1 MNCIKYK
8 SIIGDIYIEAD
19 DYWIYKVSFFPLK
32 ETKPNTI
39 IKKTI
44 NQLDEYFYG
53 KRKIFDLPLNPIG
66 TEFQKK
72 VWNELIKIPY
82 GETKT
87 YKDIAVN
94 IGRNNAS
101 RAVGNANNKNPIA
114 IIIPCHRVI
123 GSDKKLTGYRGG
135 LDKKRLLLNIENPNF
150 CFTE

>member
-114 IIIPCHRVI
+114 IIIPQSI
-123 GSDKKLTGYRGG
+123 FKAFIK
-135 LDKKRLLLNIENPNF
+135 F
-150 CFTE
+150 